1 MVGVVAPQPP
11 QPSQRLTPSLARMA
25 AARAPR
31 SGIAPTLVAPIPEL
45 MAESFAS
52 GHEDITLKFHD
63 TNGQVSEVQPLLAHM
78 LTGPMHGFPSMTAL
92 GLAALGFF
100 FE

>member
-1 MVGVVAPQPP
+1 MVGGCCSTASTTESTLVSRPGTHG
-11 QPSQRLTPSLARMA
+11 SS
-25 AARAPR
+25 
-31 SGIAPTLVAPIPEL
+31 SGIAPTLVAPIPEQ

-52 GHEDITLKFHD
+52 GHEDMTLKFRD

-78 LTGPMHGFPSMTAL
+78 LTGPMHGFPSMTPS